1 MISHGRKS
9 DEKCYVAGRT
19 SKICRCD
26 KGILHSGRNIMCC
39 CLILEGK
46 VMFRF
51 PRSQDLLLLP
61 SFMSGS
67 LYHEIIIMAWL
78 HERRFMKFV
87 HVIVDCRHAR
97 G

>member
-1 MISHGRKS
+1 MISRGRKS

-19 SKICRCD
+19 SKIRHCD
-26 KGILHSGRNIMCC
+26 KGILRSGRNMCC

-51 PRSQDLLLLP
+51 RRTQDFLLLP

-67 LYHEIIIMAWL
+67 LYHEIKYKQIA
-78 HERRFMKFV
+78 
-87 HVIVDCRHAR
+87 
-97 G
+97 